1 MKIFTYFKENR
12 MRKIF
17 LLFFGGIF
25 LFFIF
30 LNCERPMELKKAD
43 LSHVQNQLNKFAPVD
58 IDYDRSI
65 LSEKDQQ
72 VVEKLVEASKYM
84 DNIFLNQVYSKN
96 EAILKALKKSDEPN
110 NDVYL
115 EYFKIMYGPFD
126 RLDENKPFLVAEPK
140 PDGAN
145 YYPEDMTKE
154 EFVQWIKDHPEDK
167 EAFES
172 NFTIIRRSGDKLVAI
187 PYAEAYK
194 DFLEPAAKLLKEAA
208 ALSENESLKTFLN
221 SRAEAFASNDYYQ
234 SDMDW
239 MDLDSPIEV
248 VIGPYEVYEDALM
261 GYKAAF
267 EIFLTVV
274 DPVESEKL
282 MTIAGQLDAME
293 KNLPYAD
300 QYKNFNRGSSS
311 PIKVVQ
317 EILTAGDTR
326 AGVQTLAFNLPNDE
340 RVREAKGSKKVMLK
354 NVQEAKFN
362 KILKPIAEKVIEQ
375 SQVAN
380 VTFDAYFNHILLH
393 EVSHGLGPGILTLS
407 NGEETTVNKMLAEN
421 YSVMEE
427 AKADVCG
434 NYNVQFLIDAG
445 IFPTELEKDLYITYL
460 AGMFRSV
467 RFGIDSAHGR
477 ANMIQF
483 NYLMEKQAF
492 MFDENTQRFSV
503 DNRKAKRAINDLA
516 NTLLTIQA
524 KGDYNA
530 AKNFINNYDVM
541 TEIMQW
547 ALDGL
552 GDVPVD
558 IKPIYE
564 VEQAD

>member
-1 MKIFTYFKENR
+1 
-12 MRKIF
+12 
-17 LLFFGGIF
+17 
-25 LFFIF
+25 
-30 LNCERPMELKKAD
+30 MELKKAD

-194 DFLEPAAKLLKEAA
+194 DLLEPAAKLLKEAA

-530 AKNFINNYDVM
+530 AKNFINNYGVM

>member
-1 MKIFTYFKENR
+1 

>member
-1 MKIFTYFKENR
+1 
-12 MRKIF
+12 MRKVF
-17 LLFFGGIF
+17 LLCFGGVF
-25 LFFIF
+25 LLTFF

-43 LSHVQNQLNKFAPVD
+43 LNLVQTQLNKFAPVD
-58 IDYDRSI
+58 ITYDRTI

-72 VVEKLVEASKYM
+72 VVDKLVEASKFI
-84 DNIFLNQVYSKN
+84 DNIFLIQAYSKN
-96 EAILKALKKSDEPN
+96 EAILKALNKSTDPADETYR
-110 NDVYL
+110 DF
-115 EYFKIMYGPFD
+115 FKIMYGPFD
-126 RLDENKPFLVAEPK
+126 RLEENTPFLDSIPK

-145 YYPEDMTKE
+145 YYPEDITKH

-172 NFTIIRRSGDKLVAI
+172 NFTIIRRNGDKLTAI
-187 PYAEAYK
+187 PYSEAYK
-194 DFLEPAAKLLKEAA
+194 DLLEPAAKLLKQAA
-208 ALSENESLKTFLN
+208 ELSENESLKKFL
-221 SRAEAFASNDYYQ
+221 SRRADAFLSNDYYL

-261 GYKAAF
+261 GYKAAY

-274 DPVESEKL
+274 DPVESQKL
-282 MTIAGQLDAME
+282 MTIAEQLDNME
-293 KNLPYAD
+293 KNLPYD
-300 QYKNFNRGSSS
+300 DKYKNVNRGSSS

-362 KILKPIAEKVIEQ
+362 KILKPISKIVIDEA
-375 SQVAN
+375 QVAD

-393 EVSHGLGPGILTLS
+393 EVSHGLGPGILTLA
-407 NGEETTVNKMLAEN
+407 NGEKTTVNKMLAES

-434 NYNVQFLIDAG
+434 NYNVQYLIDAG
-445 IFPTELEKDLYITYL
+445 IFPKELEKNLYVTYL

-467 RFGIDSAHGR
+467 RFGFDSAHGR

-492 MFDENTQRFSV
+492 LFDENTKRFSV
-503 DNRKAKRAINDLA
+503 DNRKAKRAIKDLA
-516 NTLLTIQA
+516 HTLLTIQA

-530 AKNFINNYDVM
+530 AKNFIKNYGVM
-541 TEIMQW
+541 TETMQS

-564 VEQAD
+564 VEQGS

>member
-1 MKIFTYFKENR
+1 
-12 MRKIF
+12 
-17 LLFFGGIF
+17 
-25 LFFIF
+25 
-30 LNCERPMELKKAD
+30 MELKKAE

-72 VVEKLVEASKYM
+72 VVEKLVEASRYIDK
-84 DNIFLNQVYSKN
+84 IFLNQVYSKN
-96 EAILKALKKSDEPN
+96 EAILNALKKSDEPN

-115 EYFKIMYGPFD
+115 KFFKIMYGPFD
-126 RLDENKPFLVAEPK
+126 RLDENKPFLVTEPK

-172 NFTIIRRSGDKLVAI
+172 NFTLIRRDGDKLVAI
-187 PYAEAYK
+187 PYSEAYK
-194 DFLEPAAKLLKEAA
+194 DLLEPAAKLLKEAA
-208 ALSENESLKTFLN
+208 ALSENESLKKFLN
-221 SRAEAFASNDYYQ
+221 SRAEAFSSNDYYQ

-239 MDLDSPIEV
+239 MELDSPIEV
-248 VIGPYEVYEDALM
+248 VIGPYEVYEDALL

-300 QYKNFNRGSSS
+300 KYKNFNRGSSS

-393 EVSHGLGPGILTLS
+393 EVSHGLGPGILTLP

-434 NYNVQFLIDAG
+434 NYNVQFLIENG
-445 IFPTELEKDLYITYL
+445 LFPNELEESLYVTYL

-492 MFDENTQRFSV
+492 KFDENTGRFSV
-503 DNRKAKRAINDLA
+503 DNRKAKRAIKDLA

-530 AKNFINNYDVM
+530 AKNFINNYGVM
-541 TEIMQW
+541 TETMQL

>member
-1 MKIFTYFKENR
+1 

-194 DFLEPAAKLLKEAA
+194 DLLEPAAKLLKEAA